1 MRIFSVNSPQ
11 KLMVLDSAIMRDALA
26 SVLIVICLFQGT
38 FWFLHHENVSALPA
52 NY

>member
-11 KLMVLDSAIMRDALA
+11 KLMVLDSAIMRDALT